1 MQTAAETAKTAPA
14 QQIVLKIGRRS
25 YPVADYAEASRM
37 YCAAR
42 DRAGTGASR
51 TPMPAANAIKP
62 LIPSSWLLQKQVDA
76 AMAKFDAAREQ
87 ALLRKEARRDA
98 YNARARDAEVKARF
112 YRRIVED

>member
-42 DRAGTGASR
+42 DRA
-51 TPMPAANAIKP
+51 
-62 LIPSSWLLQKQVDA
+62 
-76 AMAKFDAAREQ
+76 
-87 ALLRKEARRDA
+87 RDMGM
-98 YNARARDAEVKARF
+98 RA
-112 YRRIVED
+112 